1 MNNFVILFLLTAA
14 AALESGGDALA
25 RSGLHA
31 ASPGMKLLFLLLAAL
46 VLFVYGVTVNLPPCW
61 ASMSHFSLSSRRP
74 SIISP
79 LIKSLACRSFAA
91 AP

>member
-46 VLFVYGVTVNLPPCW
+46 VLFVYGVTVNAALGFRQAAGRLCRT
-61 ASMSHFSLSSRRP
+61 FLCRRAGHQ
-74 SIISP
+74 
-79 LIKSLACRSFAA
+79 LFRL
-91 AP
+91 